1 MLGALVKATSASI
14 EIENIMVTHYY
25 KKMAG
30 TSAVF
35 VCDDNSRPSP
45 VERDG
50 MKWTAD
56 ELHMSEISQCRREKP
71 AMANALS
78 LEGLEDYDP
87 PEDGDVR
94 MVNSLECSFV
104 YLQRTHS
111 WMQLKQ

>member
-1 MLGALVKATSASI
+1 MLGVVLVAASTLI
-14 EIENIMVTHYY
+14 ETENIMVTHTY

-56 ELHMSEISQCRREKP
+56 ELHMSEISHCQREKP

-94 MVNSLECSFV
+94 IVNSLECSFI

-111 WMQLKQ
+111 WMQLTK

>member
-1 MLGALVKATSASI
+1 MEQASI
-14 EIENIMVTHYY
+14 Y

-35 VCDDNSRPSP
+35 VFADNAISSP

-50 MKWTAD
+50 MMWTSA
-56 ELHMSEISQCRREKP
+56 ELHLNELASEYYKKP

-87 PEDGDVR
+87 PQDGDLREVQ
-94 MVNSLECSFV
+94 SFGCHFV
-104 YLQRTHS
+104 YLGRTHS
-111 WMQLKQ
+111 WIQVTTTTE

>member
-1 MLGALVKATSASI
+1 MTVHMTAQQ
-14 EIENIMVTHYY
+14 Y

-35 VCDDNSRPSP
+35 VFADNNRPSP

-50 MKWTAD
+50 LCWTHE
-56 ELHMSEISQCRREKP
+56 ELHLEELSDQRREKP

-87 PEDGDVR
+87 PQNGDLRQVT
-94 MVNSLECSFV
+94 SLNGCFI

-111 WMQLKQ
+111 WVQIS

>member
-1 MLGALVKATSASI
+1 MDDY
-14 EIENIMVTHYY
+14 YY

-35 VCDDNSRPSP
+35 VCDNNTKPSP

-50 MKWTAD
+50 MKWTAE
-56 ELHMSEISQCRREKP
+56 ELHMSEISPCQRNKP

-94 MVNSLECSFV
+94 VVDSLGCSFV

-111 WMQLKQ
+111 WMQLAR

>member
-1 MLGALVKATSASI
+1 MTPQ
-14 EIENIMVTHYY
+14 HY

-35 VCDDNSRPSP
+35 VLADNHGPSP

-50 MKWTAD
+50 LVWTED
-56 ELHMSEISQCRREKP
+56 ELHLSELNQTGQLKP

-87 PEDGDVR
+87 PEDGDIRKVE
-94 MVNSLECSFV
+94 SLNYSFV
-104 YLQRTHS
+104 YLRRTHS
-111 WMQLKQ
+111 WIQLAEPPPHTT